1 MKFLKLNKQDSS
13 ILMPLGI
20 FLALILIVGL
30 FVHFDA
36 LEPKEMQ
43 QSDQLLPR
51 ADTSKISDTSIQIG
65 TYVDNIYNLSATAK
79 EFDVD
84 GWVWVK
90 WSQKAQE
97 YFENR
102 ELTPDKWL
110 NFVNQV
116 NDWDFKLDQLYQK
129 PMKLK
134 DGRYYQAYK
143 FSGHFYVNE
152 INFRKFPFQTIKLPV
167 IFELADFAGIDTKID
182 THKLD
187 NINEL
192 ELLPDEASSNVG
204 SFISIAGYKTIGF
217 KIISEI
223 HKYGSDFGLNKS
235 SGFKNIDTN
244 QIIFETSYKPSV
256 NAALLTL
263 FLPLLIVMTLVL
275 FSPMLSA
282 SLWEVRLG
290 IPPMA
295 FLTLIFLQQI
305 HKDKLPN
312 LPYITYMDIIYN
324 ICYFII
330 LILFV
335 LFLWGSNRLEHSNNQ
350 DKATVIRH
358 INEIDDKVQICLVV
372 LLFIS
377 SYAAWLSI

>member
-1 MKFLKLNKQDSS
+1 MKLLKLNKLDSR

-30 FVHFDA
+30 FVHFDT

-51 ADTSKISDTSIQIG
+51 TNTSKISDTTIQIG
-65 TYVDNIYNLSATAK
+65 TYIDNIYNLSATSK
-79 EFDVD
+79 GFDVD

-102 ELTPDKWL
+102 KLTPDTWL

-116 NDWDFKLDQLYQK
+116 NDWDFKLDQLYVK
-129 PMKLK
+129 PVKLK
-134 DGRYYQAYK
+134 DGRYYQGYK

-152 INFRKFPFQTIKLPV
+152 INFRRFPFQTIKLPV
-167 IFELADFAGIDTKID
+167 IFELADFAEIDAKVD
-182 THKLD
+182 TSELD

-192 ELLPDEASSNVG
+192 QLIPDESSSNVG
-204 SFISIAGYKTIGF
+204 SFISISGYKTIEF
-217 KIISEI
+217 KIISEV
-223 HKYGSDFGLNKS
+223 HKYGTNFGLGES
-235 SGFKNIDTN
+235 DLKNIKTN

-282 SLWEVRLG
+282 ALWEVRLG

-305 HKDKLPN
+305 HKDKLPG

-330 LILFV
+330 LILFI
-335 LFLWGSNRLEHSNNQ
+335 LFLWGSNRLDHANNE
-350 DKATVIRH
+350 DKVAVINH
-358 INEIDDKVQICLVV
+358 INEIDDKVQIGLVV

-377 SYAAWLSI
+377 SIVAWLSI

>member
-1 MKFLKLNKQDSS
+1 MKLLKLNKLDSP

-30 FVHFDA
+30 FVHFDT

-51 ADTSKISDTSIQIG
+51 TDNAKISDTTIQIG
-65 TYVDNIYNLSATAK
+65 TYVDNIYNLSATTK
-79 EFDVD
+79 GFDVD
-84 GWVWVK
+84 GWVWLK

-102 ELTPDKWL
+102 KLTPDQWL

-116 NDWDFKLDQLYQK
+116 NDWDFKLDQLYVK
-129 PMKLK
+129 PVKLK
-134 DGRYYQAYK
+134 DGRYYQGYK

-167 IFELADFAGIDTKID
+167 IFELADFAEINTKVD
-182 THKLD
+182 PHKLD

-192 ELLPDEASSNVG
+192 QLLPDESSSNVG
-204 SFISIAGYKTIGF
+204 SFISISGYKTIEF
-217 KIISEI
+217 KVISDV
-223 HKYGSDFGLNKS
+223 HKYGTNFGLGES
-235 SGFKNIDTN
+235 DLKNIKTN

-282 SLWEVRLG
+282 ALWEVRLG

-305 HKDKLPN
+305 HKDKLPG

-330 LILFV
+330 LILFI
-335 LFLWGSNRLEHSNNQ
+335 LFLWGSNRLDHANNEG
-350 DKATVIRH
+350 KLAVINH
-358 INEIDDKVQICLVV
+358 INEIDDKVQIGLVV

-377 SYAAWLSI
+377 SIVAWLSI

>member
-1 MKFLKLNKQDSS
+1 MKLLKLNKLDSR

-30 FVHFDA
+30 FVHFDT

-51 ADTSKISDTSIQIG
+51 TDNTKISDTTIQIG
-65 TYVDNIYNLSATAK
+65 TYIDNIYNLSATTK
-79 EFDVD
+79 GFDVD
-84 GWVWVK
+84 GWVWLK

-102 ELTPDKWL
+102 KLTPDTWL

-116 NDWDFKLDQLYQK
+116 NDWDFKLDQLYVK
-129 PMKLK
+129 PVKLK
-134 DGRYYQAYK
+134 DGRYYQGYK

-152 INFRKFPFQTIKLPV
+152 INFRRFPFQTIKLPV
-167 IFELADFAGIDTKID
+167 IFELADFAEIDTKVD

-192 ELLPDEASSNVG
+192 QLLPDESSSNVG
-204 SFISIAGYKTIGF
+204 SFISISGYKTIEF
-217 KIISEI
+217 KIISEV
-223 HKYGSDFGLNKS
+223 HKYGTNFGLGES
-235 SGFKNIDTN
+235 DLKNIKTN

-263 FLPLLIVMTLVL
+263 FLPLLIVMTLVI

-282 SLWEVRLG
+282 ALWEVRLG

-305 HKDKLPN
+305 HKDKLPG

-330 LILFV
+330 LILFI
-335 LFLWGSNRLEHSNNQ
+335 LFLWGSNRLDHANNE
-350 DKATVIRH
+350 DKVAVINH
-358 INEIDDKVQICLVV
+358 INEIDDKVQIGLVV

-377 SYAAWLSI
+377 SLIAWLTI

>member
-1 MKFLKLNKQDSS
+1 MKPLKLNKLDSP

-30 FVHFDA
+30 FVHFDT

-51 ADTSKISDTSIQIG
+51 TDNAKISDTKIQIG
-65 TYVDNIYNLSATAK
+65 TYVDNIYNLSATTK
-79 EFDVD
+79 GFDVD
-84 GWVWVK
+84 GWVWLK

-102 ELTPDKWL
+102 KLTPDQWL

-116 NDWDFKLDQLYQK
+116 NDWDFKLDQLYVK
-129 PMKLK
+129 PVKLK
-134 DGRYYQAYK
+134 DGRYYQGYK

-152 INFRKFPFQTIKLPV
+152 INFRRFPFQTIKLPV
-167 IFELADFAGIDTKID
+167 IFELADFAEIDAKVD
-182 THKLD
+182 PSELD

-192 ELLPDEASSNVG
+192 QLIPDESSSNVG
-204 SFISIAGYKTIGF
+204 SFISISGYKTIEF
-217 KIISEI
+217 KIISEV
-223 HKYGSDFGLNKS
+223 HKYGTNFGLGES
-235 SGFKNIDTN
+235 DLKNIKTN

-282 SLWEVRLG
+282 ALWEVRLG

-305 HKDKLPN
+305 HKDKLPC

-330 LILFV
+330 LILFI
-335 LFLWGSNRLEHSNNQ
+335 LFLWGSNRLDHANNEG
-350 DKATVIRH
+350 KLAVINH
-358 INEIDDKVQICLVV
+358 INEIDDKVQIGLVV

-377 SYAAWLSI
+377 SIVAWLSI

>member
-1 MKFLKLNKQDSS
+1 MKLLKLNKLDSR

-30 FVHFDA
+30 FVHFDT

-51 ADTSKISDTSIQIG
+51 TNNSKISDTTIQIG
-65 TYVDNIYNLSATAK
+65 TYIDNIYNLSATAK
-79 EFDVD
+79 GFDVD
-84 GWVWVK
+84 GWVWLK

-102 ELTPDKWL
+102 KLTPDQWL

-116 NDWDFKLDQLYQK
+116 NDWDFKLDQLYVK
-129 PMKLK
+129 PVKLK
-134 DGRYYQAYK
+134 DGRYYQGYK

-152 INFRKFPFQTIKLPV
+152 INFRRFPFQTIKLPV
-167 IFELADFAGIDTKID
+167 IFELADFAEIDAKVD

-187 NINEL
+187 NINKL
-192 ELLPDEASSNVG
+192 QLIPDESSSNVG
-204 SFISIAGYKTIGF
+204 SFISISGYKTIEF
-217 KIISEI
+217 KIISEV
-223 HKYGSDFGLNKS
+223 HNYGTNFGL
-235 SGFKNIDTN
+235 GELDLKNIKTN

-263 FLPLLIVMTLVL
+263 FLPLLIVMTLVI

-282 SLWEVRLG
+282 ALWEVRLG

-305 HKDKLPN
+305 HKDKLPG

-330 LILFV
+330 LILFI
-335 LFLWGSNRLEHSNNQ
+335 LFLWGSNRLDHANNE
-350 DKATVIRH
+350 DKVAVINH
-358 INEIDDKVQICLVV
+358 INEIDDKVQIGLVV

-377 SYAAWLSI
+377 SLIAWLSI

>member
-143 FSGHFYVNE
+143 FSGHFYVSV
-152 INFRKFPFQTIKLPV
+152 LP
-167 IFELADFAGIDTKID
+167 
-182 THKLD
+182 
-187 NINEL
+187 
-192 ELLPDEASSNVG
+192 
-204 SFISIAGYKTIGF
+204 SI
-217 KIISEI
+217 
-223 HKYGSDFGLNKS
+223 
-235 SGFKNIDTN
+235 
-244 QIIFETSYKPSV
+244 
-256 NAALLTL
+256 
-263 FLPLLIVMTLVL
+263 
-275 FSPMLSA
+275 
-282 SLWEVRLG
+282 
-290 IPPMA
+290 
-295 FLTLIFLQQI
+295 
-305 HKDKLPN
+305 
-312 LPYITYMDIIYN
+312 
-324 ICYFII
+324 
-330 LILFV
+330 
-335 LFLWGSNRLEHSNNQ
+335 
-350 DKATVIRH
+350 
-358 INEIDDKVQICLVV
+358 
-372 LLFIS
+372 
-377 SYAAWLSI
+377 

>member
-1 MKFLKLNKQDSS
+1 MKRLKLNKLDSR

-30 FVHFDA
+30 FVHFDT

-51 ADTSKISDTSIQIG
+51 TDNAKISDSTIQIG
-65 TYVDNIYNLSATAK
+65 TYIDNIYNLSATAK
-79 EFDVD
+79 GFDVD

-97 YFENR
+97 YFENKK
-102 ELTPDKWL
+102 LTPDKWL

-116 NDWDFKLDQLYQK
+116 NDWDFKLDQLYVK
-129 PMKLK
+129 PVKLK
-134 DGRYYQAYK
+134 DGRYYQGYK

-167 IFELADFAGIDTKID
+167 IFELADFAEINTKVD
-182 THKLD
+182 PHKLD

-192 ELLPDEASSNVG
+192 QLLPDESSSNVG
-204 SFISIAGYKTIGF
+204 SFISIAGYKTTEF
-217 KIISEI
+217 KIISDV
-223 HKYGSDFGLNKS
+223 HKYGTNFGLGES
-235 SGFKNIDTN
+235 DLKNIKTN

-282 SLWEVRLG
+282 ALWEVRLG

-335 LFLWGSNRLEHSNNQ
+335 LFLWGSNRLDHANSE
-350 DKATVIRH
+350 DKVAVINH
-358 INEIDDKVQICLVV
+358 INEIDDKVQIGLVV

-377 SYAAWLSI
+377 SLIAWLSI

>member
-1 MKFLKLNKQDSS
+1 MKLLKLNKLDSR

-30 FVHFDA
+30 FVHFDT

-51 ADTSKISDTSIQIG
+51 TNTSKISDTTIQIG
-65 TYVDNIYNLSATAK
+65 TYVDNIYNLSATTK
-79 EFDVD
+79 GFDVD
-84 GWVWVK
+84 GWVWLK

-102 ELTPDKWL
+102 KLTPDQWL

-116 NDWDFKLDQLYQK
+116 NDWDFKLDQLYVK
-129 PMKLK
+129 PVKLK
-134 DGRYYQAYK
+134 DGRYYQGYK

-152 INFRKFPFQTIKLPV
+152 INFRRFPFQTIKLPV
-167 IFELADFAGIDTKID
+167 IFELADFAEIDAKVD
-182 THKLD
+182 PSELD

-192 ELLPDEASSNVG
+192 QLIPDESSSNVG
-204 SFISIAGYKTIGF
+204 SFISISGYKTIEF
-217 KIISEI
+217 KIISEV
-223 HKYGSDFGLNKS
+223 HNYGTNFGLGES
-235 SGFKNIDTN
+235 DLKNIKTN

-282 SLWEVRLG
+282 ALWEVRLG

-305 HKDKLPN
+305 HKDKLPG

-330 LILFV
+330 LILFI
-335 LFLWGSNRLEHSNNQ
+335 LFLWGSNRLDHANNE
-350 DKATVIRH
+350 DKVAVINH
-358 INEIDDKVQICLVV
+358 INEIDDKVQIGLVV

-377 SYAAWLSI
+377 SFVAWLSI

>member
-1 MKFLKLNKQDSS
+1 MKLLKLNKLDSR

-30 FVHFDA
+30 FVHFDT

-51 ADTSKISDTSIQIG
+51 TDNAKISDTTIQIG
-65 TYVDNIYNLSATAK
+65 TYIDNIYNLSATTK
-79 EFDVD
+79 GFDVD

-102 ELTPDKWL
+102 KLTPDKWL

-116 NDWDFKLDQLYQK
+116 NDWDFKLDQLYVK
-129 PMKLK
+129 PVKLK
-134 DGRYYQAYK
+134 DGRYYQGYK

-152 INFRKFPFQTIKLPV
+152 INFRRFPFQTIKLPV
-167 IFELADFAGIDTKID
+167 IFELADFAEIDTKVD

-192 ELLPDEASSNVG
+192 QLLPDESSSNVG
-204 SFISIAGYKTIGF
+204 SFISISGYKTIEF
-217 KIISEI
+217 KIISDV
-223 HKYGSDFGLNKS
+223 HKYGTNFGLGES
-235 SGFKNIDTN
+235 DLKNIKTN

-282 SLWEVRLG
+282 ALWEVRLG

-305 HKDKLPN
+305 HKDKLPG

-330 LILFV
+330 LILFI
-335 LFLWGSNRLEHSNNQ
+335 LFLWGSNRLDHANNE
-350 DKATVIRH
+350 DKVAVINH
-358 INEIDDKVQICLVV
+358 INEIDDKVQIGLVV

-377 SYAAWLSI
+377 SLIAWLSI

>member
-1 MKFLKLNKQDSS
+1 MKFLKLNKLDSP

-30 FVHFDA
+30 FVHFDT

-43 QSDQLLPR
+43 HSDQLLPR
-51 ADTSKISDTSIQIG
+51 TDNAKISDTTIQIG
-65 TYVDNIYNLSATAK
+65 TYIDNIYNLSATTK
-79 EFDVD
+79 GFDVD

-102 ELTPDKWL
+102 KLTPDKWL

-116 NDWDFKLDQLYQK
+116 NDWDFKLDQLYVK
-129 PMKLK
+129 PVKLK
-134 DGRYYQAYK
+134 DGRYYQGYK

-152 INFRKFPFQTIKLPV
+152 INFRRFPFQTIKLPV
-167 IFELADFAGIDTKID
+167 IFELADFAEIDAKVD
-182 THKLD
+182 TSELD

-192 ELLPDEASSNVG
+192 QLIPDESSSNVG
-204 SFISIAGYKTIGF
+204 SFISISGYKTIEF
-217 KIISEI
+217 KIISEV
-223 HKYGSDFGLNKS
+223 HKYGTNFGLGES
-235 SGFKNIDTN
+235 DLKNIKTN

-282 SLWEVRLG
+282 ALWEVRLG

-305 HKDKLPN
+305 HKDKLPG

-330 LILFV
+330 LILFI
-335 LFLWGSNRLEHSNNQ
+335 LFLWGSNRLDHANNE
-350 DKATVIRH
+350 DKVAVINH
-358 INEIDDKVQICLVV
+358 INEIDDKVQIGLVV

-377 SYAAWLSI
+377 SIVAWLSI

>member
-1 MKFLKLNKQDSS
+1 MKLLKLNKLDSR

-30 FVHFDA
+30 FVHFDT

-43 QSDQLLPR
+43 QSDQLLPQ
-51 ADTSKISDTSIQIG
+51 TNNSKISDTTIQIG
-65 TYVDNIYNLSATAK
+65 TYIDNIYNLSATAK
-79 EFDVD
+79 GFDVD

-97 YFENR
+97 YFEKKQ
-102 ELTPDKWL
+102 LTPDKWL

-116 NDWDFKLDQLYQK
+116 NDWDFKLDQLYVK
-129 PMKLK
+129 PVKLK
-134 DGRYYQAYK
+134 DGRYYQGYK

-167 IFELADFAGIDTKID
+167 IFELADFAEIDTKFD

-192 ELLPDEASSNVG
+192 QLLPDESSSNVG
-204 SFISIAGYKTIGF
+204 SFISISGYKTIEF
-217 KIISEI
+217 KIISDV
-223 HKYGSDFGLNKS
+223 HKYGTSFGLGES
-235 SGFKNIDTN
+235 DLKNIKTN

-282 SLWEVRLG
+282 ALWEVRLG

-295 FLTLIFLQQI
+295 FLTMIFLQQI
-305 HKDKLPN
+305 HKDKLPG

-330 LILFV
+330 LILFI
-335 LFLWGSNRLEHSNNQ
+335 LFLWGSNRLDHANNE
-350 DKATVIRH
+350 DKVAVINH
-358 INEIDDKVQICLVV
+358 INEIDDKVQIGLVV

-377 SYAAWLSI
+377 SIVAWLSI

>member
-1 MKFLKLNKQDSS
+1 MKLLKLNKLDSR

-30 FVHFDA
+30 FVHFDT

-51 ADTSKISDTSIQIG
+51 TDNAKISDTTIQVG
-65 TYVDNIYNLSATAK
+65 TYIDNIYNLSGTSK
-79 EFDVD
+79 GFDVD

-97 YFENR
+97 YFEKKQ
-102 ELTPDKWL
+102 LTPDKWL

-116 NDWDFKLDQLYQK
+116 NDWDFKLDQLYVK
-129 PMKLK
+129 PVKLK
-134 DGRYYQAYK
+134 DGRYYQGYK

-167 IFELADFAGIDTKID
+167 IFELADFAEINTKVD
-182 THKLD
+182 PHKLD

-192 ELLPDEASSNVG
+192 QLLPDESSSNVG
-204 SFISIAGYKTIGF
+204 SFISIAGYKTTEF
-217 KIISEI
+217 KIISDV
-223 HKYGSDFGLNKS
+223 HKYGTNFGLGES
-235 SGFKNIDTN
+235 DLKNIKTN

-282 SLWEVRLG
+282 ALWEVRLG

-305 HKDKLPN
+305 HKDKLPD

-335 LFLWGSNRLEHSNNQ
+335 LFLWGSNRLDHANSE
-350 DKATVIRH
+350 DKVAVINH
-358 INEIDDKVQICLVV
+358 INEIDDKVQIGLVV

-377 SYAAWLSI
+377 SLIAWLSI

>member
-1 MKFLKLNKQDSS
+1 MKLLKLNKLDSP

-30 FVHFDA
+30 FVHFDT

-51 ADTSKISDTSIQIG
+51 TDNAKISDTTIQIG
-65 TYVDNIYNLSATAK
+65 TYVDNIYNLSATTK
-79 EFDVD
+79 GFDVD
-84 GWVWVK
+84 GWVWLK

-102 ELTPDKWL
+102 KLTPDQWL

-116 NDWDFKLDQLYQK
+116 NDWDFKLDQLYVK
-129 PMKLK
+129 PVKLK
-134 DGRYYQAYK
+134 DGRYYQGYK

-167 IFELADFAGIDTKID
+167 IFELADFAEIDTKSD

-192 ELLPDEASSNVG
+192 QLLPDESSSNVG
-204 SFISIAGYKTIGF
+204 SFISISGYKTIEF
-217 KIISEI
+217 KVISDV
-223 HKYGSDFGLNKS
+223 HKYGTNFGLGES
-235 SGFKNIDTN
+235 DLKNIKTN

-282 SLWEVRLG
+282 ALWEVRLG

-305 HKDKLPN
+305 HKDKLPG

-330 LILFV
+330 LILFI
-335 LFLWGSNRLEHSNNQ
+335 LFLWGSNRLDHANNEG
-350 DKATVIRH
+350 KLAVINH
-358 INEIDDKVQICLVV
+358 INEIDDKVQIGLVV

-377 SYAAWLSI
+377 SIVAWLSI

>member
-1 MKFLKLNKQDSS
+1 
-13 ILMPLGI
+13 MPLNLKKCNRVI
-20 FLALILIVGL
+20 NCYPEPITLKSPIPQFRLA
-30 FVHFDA
+30 
-36 LEPKEMQ
+36 P
-43 QSDQLLPR
+43 
-51 ADTSKISDTSIQIG
+51 SI
-65 TYVDNIYNLSATAK
+65 DNIYNLSATAK
-79 EFDVD
+79 GFDVD

-102 ELTPDKWL
+102 KLTPDKWL

-116 NDWDFKLDQLYQK
+116 NDWDFKLDQLYVK
-129 PMKLK
+129 PVKLK
-134 DGRYYQAYK
+134 DGRYYQGYK

-152 INFRKFPFQTIKLPV
+152 INFRRFPFQTIKLPV
-167 IFELADFAGIDTKID
+167 IFELADFAEIDTKFD

-192 ELLPDEASSNVG
+192 QLLPDESSSNVG
-204 SFISIAGYKTIGF
+204 SFISISGYKTIEF
-217 KIISEI
+217 KIISDV
-223 HKYGSDFGLNKS
+223 HKYGTNFGLGES
-235 SGFKNIDTN
+235 DLKNIKTN

-282 SLWEVRLG
+282 ALWEVRLG

-305 HKDKLPN
+305 HKDKLPD

-335 LFLWGSNRLEHSNNQ
+335 LFLWGSNRLDRATEEEKPAIIEHI
-350 DKATVIRH
+350 D
-358 INEIDDKVQICLVV
+358 EIDNKFQISLTIFLFV
-372 LLFIS
+372 LS
-377 SYAAWLSI
+377 AASWFLLYR

>member
-1 MKFLKLNKQDSS
+1 MKLLKLNKLDSR

-30 FVHFDA
+30 FVHFDT

-51 ADTSKISDTSIQIG
+51 TDNAKISDTTIQIG
-65 TYVDNIYNLSATAK
+65 TYIDNIYNLSATAK
-79 EFDVD
+79 GFDVD
-84 GWVWVK
+84 GWVWLK

-102 ELTPDKWL
+102 KLTPDQWL

-116 NDWDFKLDQLYQK
+116 NDWDFKLDQLYVK
-129 PMKLK
+129 PVKLK
-134 DGRYYQAYK
+134 DGRYYQGYK

-152 INFRKFPFQTIKLPV
+152 INFRRFPFQTIKLPV
-167 IFELADFAGIDTKID
+167 IFELADFAEIDAKVD
-182 THKLD
+182 PSELD

-192 ELLPDEASSNVG
+192 QLIPDESSSNVG
-204 SFISIAGYKTIGF
+204 SFISISGYKTIEF
-217 KIISEI
+217 KIISEV
-223 HKYGSDFGLNKS
+223 HNYGTNFGLGES
-235 SGFKNIDTN
+235 DLKNIKTN

-282 SLWEVRLG
+282 ALWEVRLG

-305 HKDKLPN
+305 HKDKLPG

-330 LILFV
+330 LILFI
-335 LFLWGSNRLEHSNNQ
+335 LFLWGSNRLDHANNE
-350 DKATVIRH
+350 DKVAVINH
-358 INEIDDKVQICLVV
+358 INEIDDKVQIGLVV

-377 SYAAWLSI
+377 SFVAWLSI